1 MTRKAT
7 ETNRSKTALVTGA
20 SSGIGLELTRLFA
33 KDGYNLVLVSRN
45 NDALSKLGEELREQN
60 GISIKIIA
68 KDLSV
73 PSAPEE
79 IYSELEEHAIQVDVL
94 VNCAGLGASG
104 FFSDIDLP
112 TEVSMIEVNM
122 IALTKLTFSSKGLGN
137 KSCAKNE

>member
-1 MTRKAT
+1 LTRKAT

-79 IYSELEEHAIQVDVL
+79 IYSGGNFECGIH
-94 VNCAGLGASG
+94 SR
-104 FFSDIDLP
+104 LP
-112 TEVSMIEVNM
+112 TRASYG
-122 IALTKLTFSSKGLGN
+122 GLLR
-137 KSCAKNE
+137 NESLRPFLL